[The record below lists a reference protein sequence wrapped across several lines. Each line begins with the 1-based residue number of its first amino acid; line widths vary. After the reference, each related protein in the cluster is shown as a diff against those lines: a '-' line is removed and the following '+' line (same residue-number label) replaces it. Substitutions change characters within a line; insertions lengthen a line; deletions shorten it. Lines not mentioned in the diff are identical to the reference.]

1 MAEHRDVNLHN
12 SRLEL
17 VFEKRIPGLRVSEAG
32 RHHRFIMRSRHVHET
47 IELHFILEGQRLMFV
62 DRETYRLSPHSAI
75 VVNHNLIHKTS
86 TAPGFP
92 PDHHNFILQ
101 LDRSRFDQILRVAGL
116 RGFDDFGDR
125 FNGVATFNDSEWR
138 LILAVIAEFKAM
150 CTEDKNGGT
159 VSMEDAHAFLYLQAL
174 ELASIFAKARRRLLH
189 AELEANQ
196 KVVPETYTEE
206 NYLRVLDS
214 FKRIRDAAE
223 KLGVMVG
230 VESVY
235 NHTLR
240 SPEMMRRFL
249 DDIDSVNFDVILD
262 AVNLITPE
270 LAHDP
275 TGQNALIRQAFT
287 LYGDRITTL
296 HLKDCV
302 FEGED
307 QKYRHPGEGIFC
319 YEELMRQVAQWKP
332 YIIGTLENSSPDRYA
347 ADCAYLQAMYEK
359 YAI

>member
-17 VFEKRIPGLRVSEAG
+17 VFEKRIPGLRVSEAV

-116 RGFDDFGDR
+116 RDFDDFGDR

-196 KVVPETYTEE
+196 KVVPETVVKTGVHQKVHEVAL
-206 NYLRVLDS
+206 YLQTH
-214 FKRIRDAAE
+214 IH
-223 KLGVMVG
+223 
-230 VESVY
+230 ESVS
-235 NHTLR
+235 L
-240 SPEMMRRFL
+240 E
-249 DDIDSVNFDVILD
+249 
-262 AVNLITPE
+262 E
-270 LAHDP
+270 LAQRFFMSRSYLTRSFRNV
-275 TGQNALIRQAFT
+275 TGFSVVEYMTYIRIQKAQQ
-287 LYGDRITTL
+287 LLRESDRSITEIADLCGFGNITYFE
-296 HLKDCV
+296 KV
-302 FEGED
+302 FKTTTGHTPV
-307 QKYRHPGEGIFC
+307 QYRKTVDTSI
-319 YEELMRQVAQWKP
+319 R
-332 YIIGTLENSSPDRYA
+332 
-347 ADCAYLQAMYEK
+347 EK
-359 YAI
+359 R

>member
-17 VFEKRIPGLRVSEAG
+17 VFEKRIPGLRVSEAV

-138 LILAVIAEFKAM
+138 LILAVISEFKAM
-150 CTEDKNGGT
+150 CEEDKMGAA

-196 KVVPETYTEE
+196 KVVPETVVKTGVHQKVHEVAL
-206 NYLRVLDS
+206 YLQTH
-214 FKRIRDAAE
+214 IH
-223 KLGVMVG
+223 
-230 VESVY
+230 ESVS
-235 NHTLR
+235 L
-240 SPEMMRRFL
+240 E
-249 DDIDSVNFDVILD
+249 
-262 AVNLITPE
+262 E
-270 LAHDP
+270 LAQRFFMSRSYLTRSFRNI
-275 TGQNALIRQAFT
+275 TGFSVVEYMTYIRIQKAQQ
-287 LYGDRITTL
+287 LLRESDRSITEIADLCGFGNITYFE
-296 HLKDCV
+296 KV
-302 FEGED
+302 FKTTTGHTPV
-307 QKYRHPGEGIFC
+307 QYRKTVDTSI
-319 YEELMRQVAQWKP
+319 K
-332 YIIGTLENSSPDRYA
+332 
-347 ADCAYLQAMYEK
+347 EK
-359 YAI
+359 R

>member
-17 VFEKRIPGLRVSEAG
+17 VFEKRIPGLRVSEAV
-32 RHHRFIMRSRHVHET
+32 RHHRFIMRSRHVHDT

-116 RGFDDFGDR
+116 RGFDDFGER
-125 FNGVATFNDSEWR
+125 FNGVANFNDSEWQ
-138 LILAVIAEFKAM
+138 LILSVIAEFKAM

-174 ELASIFAKARRRLLH
+174 ELASIFAKARRRLLR

-196 KVVPETYTEE
+196 KAIPETVVKTGVHQKVHEVAL
-206 NYLRVLDS
+206 YLQTH
-214 FKRIRDAAE
+214 IH
-223 KLGVMVG
+223 
-230 VESVY
+230 ESVS
-235 NHTLR
+235 L
-240 SPEMMRRFL
+240 E
-249 DDIDSVNFDVILD
+249 
-262 AVNLITPE
+262 E
-270 LAHDP
+270 LAQRFFMSRSYLTRSFRNV
-275 TGQNALIRQAFT
+275 TGFSVVEYMTYIRIQKAQQ
-287 LYGDRITTL
+287 LLRESDRSITEIADLCGFGNITYFE
-296 HLKDCV
+296 KV
-302 FEGED
+302 FKTTTGHTPV
-307 QKYRHPGEGIFC
+307 QYRKTVDTSI
-319 YEELMRQVAQWKP
+319 R
-332 YIIGTLENSSPDRYA
+332 
-347 ADCAYLQAMYEK
+347 EK
-359 YAI
+359 R

>member
-17 VFEKRIPGLRVSEAG
+17 VFEKRIPGLRVSEAV

-196 KVVPETYTEE
+196 KVVPETVVKTGVHQKVHEVAL
-206 NYLRVLDS
+206 YLQTH
-214 FKRIRDAAE
+214 IH
-223 KLGVMVG
+223 
-230 VESVY
+230 ESVS
-235 NHTLR
+235 L
-240 SPEMMRRFL
+240 E
-249 DDIDSVNFDVILD
+249 
-262 AVNLITPE
+262 E
-270 LAHDP
+270 LAQRFFMSRSYLTRSFRNV
-275 TGQNALIRQAFT
+275 TGFSVVEYMTYIRIQKAQQ
-287 LYGDRITTL
+287 LLRESDRSITEIADLCGFGNITYFE
-296 HLKDCV
+296 KV
-302 FEGED
+302 FKTTTGHTPV
-307 QKYRHPGEGIFC
+307 QYRKNVVTSI
-319 YEELMRQVAQWKP
+319 K
-332 YIIGTLENSSPDRYA
+332 
-347 ADCAYLQAMYEK
+347 EK
-359 YAI
+359 K

>member
-17 VFEKRIPGLRVSEAG
+17 VFEKRIPGLRVSEAV

-116 RGFDDFGDR
+116 RGFDDFGER

-150 CTEDKNGGT
+150 CEEDKMGAA

-196 KVVPETYTEE
+196 KAVPETVVKTGVHQKVHEVAL
-206 NYLRVLDS
+206 YLQTH
-214 FKRIRDAAE
+214 IH
-223 KLGVMVG
+223 
-230 VESVY
+230 ESVS
-235 NHTLR
+235 L
-240 SPEMMRRFL
+240 E
-249 DDIDSVNFDVILD
+249 
-262 AVNLITPE
+262 E
-270 LAHDP
+270 LAQRFFMSRSYLTRSFRNV
-275 TGQNALIRQAFT
+275 TGFSVVEYMTYIRIQKAQQ
-287 LYGDRITTL
+287 LLRESDRSITEIADLCGFGNITYFE
-296 HLKDCV
+296 KV
-302 FEGED
+302 FKTTTGHTPV
-307 QKYRHPGEGIFC
+307 QYRKTVDTSI
-319 YEELMRQVAQWKP
+319 K
-332 YIIGTLENSSPDRYA
+332 
-347 ADCAYLQAMYEK
+347 EK
-359 YAI
+359 R

>member
-1 MAEHRDVNLHN
+1 MAEHREVNLHN

-17 VFEKRIPGLRVSEAG
+17 VFEKRIPGLRVSEAV

-116 RGFDDFGDR
+116 RGFDDFGER
-125 FNGVATFNDSEWR
+125 FNGVATFNESEWQ
-138 LILAVIAEFKAM
+138 LILSVISEFKAM
-150 CTEDKNGGT
+150 CEEDKMGAA

-196 KVVPETYTEE
+196 KVVPETVVKTGVHQKVHEVAL
-206 NYLRVLDS
+206 YLQTH
-214 FKRIRDAAE
+214 IH
-223 KLGVMVG
+223 
-230 VESVY
+230 ESVS
-235 NHTLR
+235 L
-240 SPEMMRRFL
+240 E
-249 DDIDSVNFDVILD
+249 
-262 AVNLITPE
+262 E
-270 LAHDP
+270 LAQRFFMSRSYLTRSFRNV
-275 TGQNALIRQAFT
+275 TGFSVVEYMTYIRIQKAQQ
-287 LYGDRITTL
+287 LLRESDRSITEIADLCGFGNITYFE
-296 HLKDCV
+296 KV
-302 FEGED
+302 FKTTTGHTPV
-307 QKYRHPGEGIFC
+307 QYRKTVDTSI
-319 YEELMRQVAQWKP
+319 K
-332 YIIGTLENSSPDRYA
+332 
-347 ADCAYLQAMYEK
+347 EK
-359 YAI
+359 R

>member
-17 VFEKRIPGLRVSEAG
+17 VFEKRIPGLRVSEAV

-92 PDHHNFILQ
+92 PDHHNVILQ

-196 KVVPETYTEE
+196 KVVPETVVKTGVHQKVHEVAL
-206 NYLRVLDS
+206 YLQTH
-214 FKRIRDAAE
+214 IH
-223 KLGVMVG
+223 
-230 VESVY
+230 ESVS
-235 NHTLR
+235 L
-240 SPEMMRRFL
+240 E
-249 DDIDSVNFDVILD
+249 
-262 AVNLITPE
+262 E
-270 LAHDP
+270 LAQRFFMSRSYLTRSFRNV
-275 TGQNALIRQAFT
+275 TGFSVVEYMTYIRIQKAQQ
-287 LYGDRITTL
+287 LLRESDRSITEIADLCGFGNITYFE
-296 HLKDCV
+296 KV
-302 FEGED
+302 FKTTTGHTPV
-307 QKYRHPGEGIFC
+307 QYRKTVDTSI
-319 YEELMRQVAQWKP
+319 K
-332 YIIGTLENSSPDRYA
+332 
-347 ADCAYLQAMYEK
+347 EK
-359 YAI
+359 R

>member
-17 VFEKRIPGLRVSEAG
+17 VFEKRIPGLRVSEAV
-32 RHHRFIMRSRHVHET
+32 RHHRFIMRSRHIHET

-174 ELASIFAKARRRLLH
+174 ELASIFAKARRRLLP

-196 KVVPETYTEE
+196 KVVPETVVKTGVHQKVHEVAL
-206 NYLRVLDS
+206 YLQTH
-214 FKRIRDAAE
+214 IH
-223 KLGVMVG
+223 
-230 VESVY
+230 ESVS
-235 NHTLR
+235 L
-240 SPEMMRRFL
+240 E
-249 DDIDSVNFDVILD
+249 
-262 AVNLITPE
+262 E
-270 LAHDP
+270 LAQRFFMSRSYLTRSFRNV
-275 TGQNALIRQAFT
+275 TGFSVVEYMTYIRIQKAQQ
-287 LYGDRITTL
+287 LLRESDRSITEIADLCGFGNITYFE
-296 HLKDCV
+296 KV
-302 FEGED
+302 FKTTTGHTPV
-307 QKYRHPGEGIFC
+307 QYRKTVDTSI
-319 YEELMRQVAQWKP
+319 K
-332 YIIGTLENSSPDRYA
+332 
-347 ADCAYLQAMYEK
+347 EK
-359 YAI
+359 R

>member
-17 VFEKRIPGLRVSEAG
+17 VFEKRIPGLRVSEAV

-138 LILAVIAEFKAM
+138 LILAVISEFKAM
-150 CTEDKNGGT
+150 CEEDKMGAA

-196 KVVPETYTEE
+196 KVVPETVVKTGVHQKVHEVAL
-206 NYLRVLDS
+206 YLQTH
-214 FKRIRDAAE
+214 IH
-223 KLGVMVG
+223 
-230 VESVY
+230 ESVS
-235 NHTLR
+235 L
-240 SPEMMRRFL
+240 E
-249 DDIDSVNFDVILD
+249 
-262 AVNLITPE
+262 E
-270 LAHDP
+270 LAQRFFMSRSYLTRSFRNV
-275 TGQNALIRQAFT
+275 TGFSVVEYMTYIRIQKAQQ
-287 LYGDRITTL
+287 LLRESDRSITEIADLCGFGNITYFEKV
-296 HLKDCV
+296 LKTTTGHTPV
-302 FEGED
+302 
-307 QKYRHPGEGIFC
+307 QYRKTVDTSI
-319 YEELMRQVAQWKP
+319 K
-332 YIIGTLENSSPDRYA
+332 
-347 ADCAYLQAMYEK
+347 EK
-359 YAI
+359 R

>member
-17 VFEKRIPGLRVSEAG
+17 VFEKRIPGLRVSEAV

-138 LILAVIAEFKAM
+138 LILAVISEFKAM
-150 CTEDKNGGT
+150 CEEDKMGAA

-174 ELASIFAKARRRLLH
+174 ELASIFAKARRRLLQV
-189 AELEANQ
+189 ELEANQ
-196 KVVPETYTEE
+196 KVVPETVVMTGVHQKVHEVAL
-206 NYLRVLDS
+206 YLQTH
-214 FKRIRDAAE
+214 IH
-223 KLGVMVG
+223 
-230 VESVY
+230 ESVS
-235 NHTLR
+235 L
-240 SPEMMRRFL
+240 E
-249 DDIDSVNFDVILD
+249 
-262 AVNLITPE
+262 E
-270 LAHDP
+270 LAQRFFMSRSYLTRSFRNV
-275 TGQNALIRQAFT
+275 TGFSVVEYMTYIRIQKAQQ
-287 LYGDRITTL
+287 LLRESDRSITEIADLCGFGNITYFE
-296 HLKDCV
+296 KV
-302 FEGED
+302 FKTTTGHTPV
-307 QKYRHPGEGIFC
+307 QYRKTVDTSI
-319 YEELMRQVAQWKP
+319 K
-332 YIIGTLENSSPDRYA
+332 
-347 ADCAYLQAMYEK
+347 EK
-359 YAI
+359 R

>member
-17 VFEKRIPGLRVSEAG
+17 VFEKRIPGLRVSEAV

-159 VSMEDAHAFLYLQAL
+159 VSMEDAHAFLYLQTL

-196 KVVPETYTEE
+196 KVVPETVVKTGVHQKVHEVAL
-206 NYLRVLDS
+206 YLQTH
-214 FKRIRDAAE
+214 IH
-223 KLGVMVG
+223 
-230 VESVY
+230 ESVS
-235 NHTLR
+235 L
-240 SPEMMRRFL
+240 E
-249 DDIDSVNFDVILD
+249 
-262 AVNLITPE
+262 E
-270 LAHDP
+270 LAQRFFMSRSYLTRSFRNV
-275 TGQNALIRQAFT
+275 TGFSVVEYMTYIRIQKAQQ
-287 LYGDRITTL
+287 LLRESDRSITEIADLCGFGNITYFE
-296 HLKDCV
+296 KV
-302 FEGED
+302 FKTTTGHTPV
-307 QKYRHPGEGIFC
+307 QYRKTVDTSI
-319 YEELMRQVAQWKP
+319 K
-332 YIIGTLENSSPDRYA
+332 
-347 ADCAYLQAMYEK
+347 EK
-359 YAI
+359 R

>member
-17 VFEKRIPGLRVSEAG
+17 VFEKRIPGLRVSEAV

-125 FNGVATFNDSEWR
+125 FNGVATFNESEWR
-138 LILAVIAEFKAM
+138 LILAVISEFKAM
-150 CTEDKNGGT
+150 CEEDKMGAA

-196 KVVPETYTEE
+196 KVVPETVVKTGVHQKVHEVAL
-206 NYLRVLDS
+206 YLQTH
-214 FKRIRDAAE
+214 IH
-223 KLGVMVG
+223 
-230 VESVY
+230 ESVS
-235 NHTLR
+235 L
-240 SPEMMRRFL
+240 E
-249 DDIDSVNFDVILD
+249 
-262 AVNLITPE
+262 E
-270 LAHDP
+270 LAQRFFMSRSYLTRSFRNV
-275 TGQNALIRQAFT
+275 TGFSVVEYMTYIRIQKAQQ
-287 LYGDRITTL
+287 LLRESDRSITEIADLCGFGNITYFE
-296 HLKDCV
+296 KV
-302 FEGED
+302 FKTTTGHTPV
-307 QKYRHPGEGIFC
+307 QYRKTVDTSI
-319 YEELMRQVAQWKP
+319 K
-332 YIIGTLENSSPDRYA
+332 
-347 ADCAYLQAMYEK
+347 EK
-359 YAI
+359 R

>member
-17 VFEKRIPGLRVSEAG
+17 VFEKRIPGLRVSEAV

-47 IELHFILEGQRLMFV
+47 IELHFIIEGQRLMFV

-138 LILAVIAEFKAM
+138 LILAVISEFKAM
-150 CTEDKNGGT
+150 CEEDKMGAA

-196 KVVPETYTEE
+196 KVVPETVVKTGVHQKVHEVAL
-206 NYLRVLDS
+206 YLQTH
-214 FKRIRDAAE
+214 IH
-223 KLGVMVG
+223 
-230 VESVY
+230 ESVS
-235 NHTLR
+235 L
-240 SPEMMRRFL
+240 E
-249 DDIDSVNFDVILD
+249 
-262 AVNLITPE
+262 E
-270 LAHDP
+270 LAQRFFMSRSYLTRSFRNV
-275 TGQNALIRQAFT
+275 TGFSVVEYMTYIRIQKAQQ
-287 LYGDRITTL
+287 LLRESDHSITEIADLCGFGNITYFE
-296 HLKDCV
+296 KV
-302 FEGED
+302 FKTTTGHTPV
-307 QKYRHPGEGIFC
+307 QYRKTVDTSI
-319 YEELMRQVAQWKP
+319 K
-332 YIIGTLENSSPDRYA
+332 
-347 ADCAYLQAMYEK
+347 EK
-359 YAI
+359 R

>member
-1 MAEHRDVNLHN
+1 MAEHGDVNLHN

-17 VFEKRIPGLRVSEAG
+17 VFEKRIPGLRVSEAV

-101 LDRSRFDQILRVAGL
+101 LDRSRFDALLNAAGL
-116 RGFDDFGDR
+116 KGFDDFGDR
-125 FNGVATFNDSEWR
+125 FNGVASFDDSEWR
-138 LILAVIAEFKAM
+138 LVLSVISEFKAM

-196 KVVPETYTEE
+196 KVVPETVVKTGVHQKVHEVAL
-206 NYLRVLDS
+206 YLQTH
-214 FKRIRDAAE
+214 IH
-223 KLGVMVG
+223 
-230 VESVY
+230 ESVS
-235 NHTLR
+235 L
-240 SPEMMRRFL
+240 E
-249 DDIDSVNFDVILD
+249 
-262 AVNLITPE
+262 E
-270 LAHDP
+270 LAQRFFMSRSYLTRSFRNV
-275 TGQNALIRQAFT
+275 TGFSVVEYMTYIRIQKAQQ
-287 LYGDRITTL
+287 LLRESDRSITEIADLCGFGNITYFE
-296 HLKDCV
+296 KV
-302 FEGED
+302 FKTTTGHTPV
-307 QKYRHPGEGIFC
+307 QYRKTVDTSI
-319 YEELMRQVAQWKP
+319 R
-332 YIIGTLENSSPDRYA
+332 
-347 ADCAYLQAMYEK
+347 EK
-359 YAI
+359 R

>member
-17 VFEKRIPGLRVSEAG
+17 VFEKRIPGLRVSEAV

-101 LDRSRFDQILRVAGL
+101 LDRSRFDQILRAAGL

-138 LILAVIAEFKAM
+138 LILAVISEFKAM
-150 CTEDKNGGT
+150 CEEDKMGAA

-196 KVVPETYTEE
+196 KVVPETVVKTGVHQKVHEVAL
-206 NYLRVLDS
+206 YLQTH
-214 FKRIRDAAE
+214 IH
-223 KLGVMVG
+223 
-230 VESVY
+230 ESVS
-235 NHTLR
+235 L
-240 SPEMMRRFL
+240 E
-249 DDIDSVNFDVILD
+249 
-262 AVNLITPE
+262 E
-270 LAHDP
+270 LAQRFFMSRSYLTRSFRNV
-275 TGQNALIRQAFT
+275 TGFSVVEYMTYIRIQKAQQ
-287 LYGDRITTL
+287 LLRESDRSITEIADLCGFGNITYFE
-296 HLKDCV
+296 KV
-302 FEGED
+302 FKTTTGHTPV
-307 QKYRHPGEGIFC
+307 QYRKTVDTSI
-319 YEELMRQVAQWKP
+319 K
-332 YIIGTLENSSPDRYA
+332 
-347 ADCAYLQAMYEK
+347 EK
-359 YAI
+359 R

>member
-1 MAEHRDVNLHN
+1 MAEHGDVNLHN

-17 VFEKRIPGLRVSEAG
+17 VFEKRIPGLRVSEAV

-116 RGFDDFGDR
+116 RGFDDFGER
-125 FNGVATFNDSEWR
+125 FNGVANFNDSEWQ
-138 LILAVIAEFKAM
+138 LILSVIAEFKAM

-174 ELASIFAKARRRLLH
+174 ELASIFAKARRRLLR

-196 KVVPETYTEE
+196 KAIPETVVKTGVHQKVHEVAL
-206 NYLRVLDS
+206 YLQTH
-214 FKRIRDAAE
+214 IH
-223 KLGVMVG
+223 
-230 VESVY
+230 ESVS
-235 NHTLR
+235 L
-240 SPEMMRRFL
+240 E
-249 DDIDSVNFDVILD
+249 
-262 AVNLITPE
+262 E
-270 LAHDP
+270 LAQRFFMSRSYLTRSFRNV
-275 TGQNALIRQAFT
+275 TGFSVVEYMTYIRIQKAQQ
-287 LYGDRITTL
+287 LLRESDRSITEIADLCGFGNITYFE
-296 HLKDCV
+296 KV
-302 FEGED
+302 FKTTTGHTPV
-307 QKYRHPGEGIFC
+307 QYRKTVDTSI
-319 YEELMRQVAQWKP
+319 R
-332 YIIGTLENSSPDRYA
+332 
-347 ADCAYLQAMYEK
+347 EK
-359 YAI
+359 R

>member
-17 VFEKRIPGLRVSEAG
+17 VFEKRIPGLRVSEAV

-125 FNGVATFNDSEWR
+125 FNGVATFNESEWQ
-138 LILAVIAEFKAM
+138 LILAVISEFKAM
-150 CTEDKNGGT
+150 CEEDKMGAA

-196 KVVPETYTEE
+196 KVVPETVVKTGVHQKVHEVAL
-206 NYLRVLDS
+206 YLQTH
-214 FKRIRDAAE
+214 IH
-223 KLGVMVG
+223 
-230 VESVY
+230 ESVS
-235 NHTLR
+235 L
-240 SPEMMRRFL
+240 E
-249 DDIDSVNFDVILD
+249 
-262 AVNLITPE
+262 E
-270 LAHDP
+270 LAQRFFMSRSYLTRSFRNV
-275 TGQNALIRQAFT
+275 TGFSVVEYMTYIRIQKAQQ
-287 LYGDRITTL
+287 LLRESDRSITEIADLCGFGNITYFEKVFKTTTG
-296 HLKDCV
+296 HTPVQYRKNVVTSIKD
-302 FEGED
+302 
-307 QKYRHPGEGIFC
+307 K
-319 YEELMRQVAQWKP
+319 K
-332 YIIGTLENSSPDRYA
+332 
-347 ADCAYLQAMYEK
+347 
-359 YAI
+359 

>member
-17 VFEKRIPGLRVSEAG
+17 VFEKRIPGLRVSEAV
-32 RHHRFIMRSRHVHET
+32 RHHRFIMRSRHIHET

-125 FNGVATFNDSEWR
+125 FNGVATFNESEWQ
-138 LILAVIAEFKAM
+138 LILSVISEFKAM
-150 CTEDKNGGT
+150 CEEDKMGAA

-196 KVVPETYTEE
+196 KVVPETVVKTGVHQKVHEVAL
-206 NYLRVLDS
+206 YLQTH
-214 FKRIRDAAE
+214 IH
-223 KLGVMVG
+223 
-230 VESVY
+230 ESVS
-235 NHTLR
+235 L
-240 SPEMMRRFL
+240 E
-249 DDIDSVNFDVILD
+249 
-262 AVNLITPE
+262 E
-270 LAHDP
+270 LAQRFFMSRSYLTRSFRNV
-275 TGQNALIRQAFT
+275 TGFSVVEYMTYIRIQKAQQ
-287 LYGDRITTL
+287 LLRESDRSITEIADLCGFGNITYFE
-296 HLKDCV
+296 KV
-302 FEGED
+302 FKTTTGHTPV
-307 QKYRHPGEGIFC
+307 QYRKTVDTSI
-319 YEELMRQVAQWKP
+319 K
-332 YIIGTLENSSPDRYA
+332 
-347 ADCAYLQAMYEK
+347 EK
-359 YAI
+359 R

>member
-17 VFEKRIPGLRVSEAG
+17 VFEKRIPGLRVSEAV

-116 RGFDDFGDR
+116 RCFDDFGDR

-138 LILAVIAEFKAM
+138 LILAVISEFKAM
-150 CTEDKNGGT
+150 CEEDKMGAA

-196 KVVPETYTEE
+196 KVVPETVVKTGVHQKVHEVAL
-206 NYLRVLDS
+206 YLQTH
-214 FKRIRDAAE
+214 IH
-223 KLGVMVG
+223 
-230 VESVY
+230 ESVS
-235 NHTLR
+235 L
-240 SPEMMRRFL
+240 E
-249 DDIDSVNFDVILD
+249 
-262 AVNLITPE
+262 E
-270 LAHDP
+270 LAQRFFMSRSYLTRSFRNV
-275 TGQNALIRQAFT
+275 TGFSVVEYMTYIRIQKAQQ
-287 LYGDRITTL
+287 LLRESDRSITEIADLCGFGNITYFE
-296 HLKDCV
+296 KV
-302 FEGED
+302 FKTTTGHTPV
-307 QKYRHPGEGIFC
+307 QYRKTVDTSI
-319 YEELMRQVAQWKP
+319 K
-332 YIIGTLENSSPDRYA
+332 
-347 ADCAYLQAMYEK
+347 EK
-359 YAI
+359 R

>member
-1 MAEHRDVNLHN
+1 MIQFGMRVHDICPKGSVCEVLDEVQKLHLHYIHLAMNKSFSDVDTSVGHFNAGLGDYVASELRKRDLHVSILGCYIN
-12 SRLEL
+12 PAHPDE
-17 VFEKRIPGLRVSEAG
+17 EKRLQQVQ
-32 RHHRFIMRSRHVHET
+32 RFIEHLKYAKLIGADMVGTET
-47 IELHFILEGQRLMFV
+47 GRADPEM
-62 DRETYRLSPHSAI
+62 
-75 VVNHNLIHKTS
+75 
-86 TAPGFP
+86 
-92 PDHHNFILQ
+92 
-101 LDRSRFDQILRVAGL
+101 
-116 RGFDDFGDR
+116 
-125 FNGVATFNDSEWR
+125 
-138 LILAVIAEFKAM
+138 
-150 CTEDKNGGT
+150 
-159 VSMEDAHAFLYLQAL
+159 
-174 ELASIFAKARRRLLH
+174 
-189 AELEANQ
+189 

-262 AVNLITPE
+262 AVNLVTPE
-270 LAHDP
+270 LQHDP
-275 TGQNALIRQAFT
+275 AGQNALIRQAFDF
-287 LYGDRITTL
+287 YGDRITTL

-319 YEELMRQVAQWKP
+319 YEELMRQVSRWKP

-347 ADCAYLQAMYEK
+347 DDCAYLQAMYEK

>member
-17 VFEKRIPGLRVSEAG
+17 VFEKRIPGLRVSEAV

-116 RGFDDFGDR
+116 RDFDDFGDR

-196 KVVPETYTEE
+196 KVVPETVVKTGVHQKVHEVAL
-206 NYLRVLDS
+206 YLQTH
-214 FKRIRDAAE
+214 IH
-223 KLGVMVG
+223 
-230 VESVY
+230 ESVS
-235 NHTLR
+235 L
-240 SPEMMRRFL
+240 E
-249 DDIDSVNFDVILD
+249 
-262 AVNLITPE
+262 E
-270 LAHDP
+270 LAQRFFMSRSYLTRSFRNV
-275 TGQNALIRQAFT
+275 TGFSVVEYMTYIRIQKAQQ
-287 LYGDRITTL
+287 LLRESDRSITC
-296 HLKDCV
+296 K
-302 FEGED
+302 
-307 QKYRHPGEGIFC
+307 K
-319 YEELMRQVAQWKP
+319 
-332 YIIGTLENSSPDRYA
+332 
-347 ADCAYLQAMYEK
+347 
-359 YAI
+359 

>member
-17 VFEKRIPGLRVSEAG
+17 VFEKRIPGLRVSEAV

-196 KVVPETYTEE
+196 KVVPETVVKTGVHQKVHEVAL
-206 NYLRVLDS
+206 YLQTH
-214 FKRIRDAAE
+214 IH
-223 KLGVMVG
+223 
-230 VESVY
+230 ESVS
-235 NHTLR
+235 L
-240 SPEMMRRFL
+240 E
-249 DDIDSVNFDVILD
+249 
-262 AVNLITPE
+262 E
-270 LAHDP
+270 LAQRFFMSRSYLTRSFRNV
-275 TGQNALIRQAFT
+275 TGFSVVEYMTYIRIQKAQQ
-287 LYGDRITTL
+287 LLRESDRSITEIADLCGFGNITYFE
-296 HLKDCV
+296 KV
-302 FEGED
+302 FKTTTGHTPV
-307 QKYRHPGEGIFC
+307 QYRKTVDTSI
-319 YEELMRQVAQWKP
+319 R
-332 YIIGTLENSSPDRYA
+332 
-347 ADCAYLQAMYEK
+347 EK
-359 YAI
+359 R

>member
-17 VFEKRIPGLRVSEAG
+17 VFEKRIPGLRVSEAV
-32 RHHRFIMRSRHVHET
+32 RHHRFIMRSRHIHET

-159 VSMEDAHAFLYLQAL
+159 VSMEDAHALLYLQAL

-196 KVVPETYTEE
+196 KVVPETVVKTGVHQKVHEVAL
-206 NYLRVLDS
+206 YLQTH
-214 FKRIRDAAE
+214 IH
-223 KLGVMVG
+223 
-230 VESVY
+230 ESVS
-235 NHTLR
+235 L
-240 SPEMMRRFL
+240 E
-249 DDIDSVNFDVILD
+249 
-262 AVNLITPE
+262 E
-270 LAHDP
+270 LAQRFFMSRSYLTRSFRNV
-275 TGQNALIRQAFT
+275 TGFSVVEYMTYIRIQKAQQ
-287 LYGDRITTL
+287 LLRESDRSITEIADLCGFGNITYFE
-296 HLKDCV
+296 KV
-302 FEGED
+302 FKTTTGHTPV
-307 QKYRHPGEGIFC
+307 QYRKNVVTSI
-319 YEELMRQVAQWKP
+319 K
-332 YIIGTLENSSPDRYA
+332 
-347 ADCAYLQAMYEK
+347 EK
-359 YAI
+359 K

>member
-17 VFEKRIPGLRVSEAG
+17 VFEKRIPGLRVSEAV
-32 RHHRFIMRSRHVHET
+32 RHHRFIMRSRHIHET

-196 KVVPETYTEE
+196 KVVPETVVKTGVHQKVHEVAL
-206 NYLRVLDS
+206 YLQTH
-214 FKRIRDAAE
+214 IH
-223 KLGVMVG
+223 
-230 VESVY
+230 ESVS
-235 NHTLR
+235 L
-240 SPEMMRRFL
+240 E
-249 DDIDSVNFDVILD
+249 
-262 AVNLITPE
+262 E
-270 LAHDP
+270 LAQRFFMSRSYLTRSFRNV
-275 TGQNALIRQAFT
+275 TGFSVVEYMTYIRIQKAQQ
-287 LYGDRITTL
+287 LLRESDRSITEIADLCGFGNITYFE
-296 HLKDCV
+296 KV
-302 FEGED
+302 FKTTTGHTPV
-307 QKYRHPGEGIFC
+307 QYRKNVVTSI
-319 YEELMRQVAQWKP
+319 K
-332 YIIGTLENSSPDRYA
+332 
-347 ADCAYLQAMYEK
+347 EK
-359 YAI
+359 K